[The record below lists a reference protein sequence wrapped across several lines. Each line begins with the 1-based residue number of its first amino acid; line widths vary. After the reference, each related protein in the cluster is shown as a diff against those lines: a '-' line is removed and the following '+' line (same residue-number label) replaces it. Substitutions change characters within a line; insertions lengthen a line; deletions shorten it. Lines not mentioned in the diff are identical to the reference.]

1 MKILCVFS
9 MLFLG
14 RWRVIAIQDSPTG
27 IITTILTSL
36 HLQVLP
42 TLSFCLLS
50 VSQCMWRGRHVSRP
64 RRGLLDNPENME
76 QLTMSETVVSL
87 VWTLSHSQ
95 PPYSTLTHTHTHT
108 HTHTAGAYHLQ
119 RCDFPTRGKS
129 FSLSVY
135 IYRVRC
141 YCFYRFH
148 HCQCWV
154 KQTL

>member
-64 RRGLLDNPENME
+64 RRDFWIIQRIWNSSPCQR
-76 QLTMSETVVSL
+76 QLCHWSG
-87 VWTLSHSQ
+87 
-95 PPYSTLTHTHTHT
+95 PYHIHNRLTALTHTHTNTQLVHIT
-108 HTHTAGAYHLQ
+108 SSAVI
-119 RCDFPTRGKS
+119 FPHEEKAFLYLFTS
-129 FSLSVY
+129 TESDVIVSIASITVSVG
-135 IYRVRC
+135 
-141 YCFYRFH
+141 
-148 HCQCWV
+148 
-154 KQTL
+154 